1 MQIEKL
7 LAQAKCPIVVGGTN
21 YYIESLLWDILISP
35 PATAMSDDEAST
47 SANTQ
52 QMSTATG
59 SEAGMPH
66 NVNIA
71 GKKQNYAF

>member
-1 MQIEKL
+1 
-7 LAQAKCPIVVGGTN
+7 
-21 YYIESLLWDILISP
+21 
-35 PATAMSDDEAST
+35 MSDDEAST